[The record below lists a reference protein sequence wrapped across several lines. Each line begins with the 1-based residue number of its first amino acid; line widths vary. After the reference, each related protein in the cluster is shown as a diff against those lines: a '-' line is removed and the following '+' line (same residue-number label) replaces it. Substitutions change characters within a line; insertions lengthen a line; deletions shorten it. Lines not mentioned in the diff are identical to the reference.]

1 MAVSKIPYQNY
12 TAMFVLPTG
21 PDKIDTLL
29 KAMDH
34 EIESI
39 KTQGPS
45 LENLNKVK
53 RQWLE
58 SRKTAMKQ
66 NSTWLNYILSTKL
79 EKKNV
84 DRFLNYE
91 KYVNA
96 LTPKGVQETAQKL
109 FNGKNIFTAIL
120 RPEKK

>member
-1 MAVSKIPYQNY
+1 MVEARRVAVSKIPYQNY

-39 KTQGPS
+39 KHKALS

-53 RQWLE
+53 RQWFRISQDSHE
-58 SRKTAMKQ
+58 
-66 NSTWLNYILSTKL
+66 TK
-79 EKKNV
+79 
-84 DRFLNYE
+84 
-91 KYVNA
+91 
-96 LTPKGVQETAQKL
+96 
-109 FNGKNIFTAIL
+109 
-120 RPEKK
+120 